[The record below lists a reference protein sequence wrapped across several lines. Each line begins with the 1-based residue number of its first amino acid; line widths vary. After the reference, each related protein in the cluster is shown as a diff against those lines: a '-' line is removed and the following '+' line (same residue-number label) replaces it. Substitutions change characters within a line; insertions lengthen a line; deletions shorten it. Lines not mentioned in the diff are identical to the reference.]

1 MKETLLFWL
10 TAQAAALAALPLCCR
25 FFRGLPDRGYA
36 FSKPLGVMALGYL
49 FWLGAMLR
57 VWPSDRGGVLLA
69 LLLLACASLAAAGG
83 RGREAWQHLR
93 RLWPYLV
100 LVECLFLSAF
110 LFGAYLR
117 SFVPELVWGE
127 KPFELAFLNAV
138 IRSDSF
144 PPRDPWLAG
153 HSINYYY
160 FGYVEAAALAHLS
173 GIGASTVFWLMLCL
187 VAALAAVGAF
197 GLAYNLVALQRGRA
211 LDERAAV
218 FGLLAVGL
226 LLLVGN
232 LEGVFELLARH
243 GLGNEAFY
251 RALGIAG
258 LDGPY
263 DCAARPQDCRAWYP
277 TAFWWWWKATRM
289 GSPYEVQEFPIFSF
303 QFGDLHPHVLAL
315 PTTLVATGAALQ
327 LFLDARSSGSLPWQ
341 GWQPWRPL
349 AAALVLGA
357 AAVTDMWALAT
368 FLGLAAGA
376 VGVGAWS
383 ASGRLSVG
391 LGRGITALAVLGAGI
406 VVLYLPFFLTV
417 EASGLGLAVN
427 QAWQAQVSGYP
438 PVRSVITRPVHFLL
452 FWLPMLVLP
461 TGALLRARGQT
472 GAGWMTVLP
481 WTLPLLAWASYIFVS
496 EGLGRTGPEPS
507 GLAGEAAV
515 RLENGN
521 WLTIGLLALLLTRAA
536 RWLQDGTTR
545 AGAVP
550 SGAPAAFASWAT
562 LLALMLLLGAEL
574 FFVRDL
580 LGFRYNTVFR
590 FWYHAWTLLAV
601 AGAYAAHELLDGV
614 RLPSRESL
622 GRAAWAGLAACVLA
636 GGLAFTVLVVAERT
650 EGLSRS
656 PRGLDALAYLA
667 QSDPEEYLAARWLNE
682 NVRGTPT
689 VLEATGGPYSDFARI
704 SSRTGLPTVLGWAN
718 HEVQWRGGYDLLLG
732 RAEDVERIYL
742 TQDLREAQALMSRYN
757 VQFVVVGR
765 VEREAFVERA
775 PAEERARR
783 ETALAKFGLFMEVA
797 FQAGDVTVYRL
808 PQQLYVLGTGRG
820 QEDFSASIGPGSP

>member
-1 MKETLLFWL
+1 LKETLLFWL
-10 TAQAAALAALPLCCR
+10 SAQAAALAALPLCLR

-36 FSKPLGVMALGYL
+36 FSKPLGVVALGYL
-49 FWLGAMLR
+49 FWLGGMLK
-57 VWPSDRGGVLLA
+57 VWPTDRGGALLA
-69 LLLLACASLAAAGG
+69 LLLLAIASLAVAGG
-83 RGREAWQHLR
+83 RGRELWRHLR
-93 RLWPYLV
+93 PLWPYLV
-100 LVECLFLSAF
+100 LVECLFLSSYV
-110 LFGAYLR
+110 FGVYLR

-127 KPFELAFLNAV
+127 KPFEMAFLNAV
-138 IRSDSF
+138 VRSDTF
-144 PPRDPWLAG
+144 PPPDPWLAG

-160 FGYVEAAALAHLS
+160 FGYVEAAALSHLS
-173 GIGASTVFWLMLCL
+173 GTATSVAFWLMLCL
-187 VAALAAVGAF
+187 IAALAAVGAF
-197 GLAYNLVALQRGRA
+197 GLANNLVALHRGRPV
-211 LDERAAV
+211 DERAAV
-218 FGLLAVGL
+218 FGLLAAGL

-258 LDGPY
+258 LNGPY

-289 GSPYEVQEFPIFSF
+289 GSSYEVQEFPIFSF

-315 PTTLVATGAALQ
+315 PTTLAAAGVALQ
-327 LFLDARSSGSLPWQ
+327 LLLDARSAGGLRWQ
-341 GWQPWRPL
+341 GWVPWRPL
-349 AAALVLGA
+349 AASLVVGA
-357 AAVTDMWALAT
+357 VAVTNMWALAT
-368 FLGLAAGA
+368 FLALAAGA
-376 VGVGAWS
+376 VGLGAWS
-383 ASGRLSVG
+383 SSGRLSAG
-391 LGRGITALAVLGAGI
+391 LREGAAALVVLGAG
-406 VVLYLPFFLTV
+406 VALLYLPFFLTV

-461 TGALLRARGQT
+461 VGALVQARGQPRGT
-472 GAGWMTVLP
+472 WSTVLP
-481 WTLPLLAWASYIFVS
+481 WALPLLAGASSILVTA
-496 EGLGRTGPEPS
+496 GMGRTGPEPA
-507 GLAGEAAV
+507 GLAGEAVV

-521 WLTIGLLALLLTRAA
+521 WLTIGLLALLLTRAT
-536 RWLQDGTTR
+536 RWLQDGVGQ
-545 AGAVP
+545 AHSGPGGA
-550 SGAPAAFASWAT
+550 APAFASWAT

-601 AGAYAAHELLDGV
+601 AGAFAAHELLEGLG
-614 RLPSRESL
+614 LPSRRRL
-622 GRAAWAGLAACVLA
+622 ANAAWAGLAACVLA
-636 GGLAFTVLVVAERT
+636 GGLVFTVLVVAERT

-656 PRGLDALAYLA
+656 PRGLDALAHLA
-667 QSDPEEYLAARWLNE
+667 HSDPQEYLAVRWLEE

-689 VLEATGGPYSDFARI
+689 VLEATGGPYSDFGRI

-742 TQDLREAQALMSRYN
+742 TQDVQEAKALMARYG

-765 VEREAFVERA
+765 VEREALVEKA
-775 PAEERARR
+775 PVEERARR

-797 FQAGDVTVYRL
+797 FQAGDVTIYRL
-808 PQQLYVLGTGRG
+808 PQQVYALNLQGW
-820 QEDFSASIGPGSP
+820 EASLSAGVGPGSP